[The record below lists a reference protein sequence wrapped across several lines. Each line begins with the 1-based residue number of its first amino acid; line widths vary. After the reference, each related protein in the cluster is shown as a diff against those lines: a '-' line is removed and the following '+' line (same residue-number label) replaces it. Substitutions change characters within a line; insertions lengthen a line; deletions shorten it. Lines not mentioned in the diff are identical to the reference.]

1 MKIHE
6 LAGITGCNPETIR
19 MYRNKGLL
27 APVRNPD
34 NGYYDYRQEDLA
46 LLLYIRRLRK
56 NRLSLSSIERLF
68 NTHSVEGLLADY
80 REEIACIQS
89 EIRELQDQLALLTL
103 MADHLTDC
111 IDTEQKVTRLQVVDA
126 RYDLYQLEDG
136 VSADE
141 REWIE
146 RLDLHTTAL
155 RIEGELPEL
164 LERMERIPCQT
175 GVGTYESVI
184 RKYHLTIPQRAI
196 YSPPGLYLTKL
207 VRLGAM
213 TYIPAEQ
220 LWPLKEYADCHGMK
234 LTGDSTAFLLRA
246 AYVGGRPEFWFRL
259 RVRVK

>member
-1 MKIHE
+1 
-6 LAGITGCNPETIR
+6 

-155 RIEGELPEL
+155 RIEGEL
-164 LERMERIPCQT
+164 
-175 GVGTYESVI
+175 
-184 RKYHLTIPQRAI
+184 
-196 YSPPGLYLTKL
+196 
-207 VRLGAM
+207 
-213 TYIPAEQ
+213 
-220 LWPLKEYADCHGMK
+220 DCHGMK